1 MSEDPD
7 EFQRKLGTLRELGDL
22 QGEMAG
28 KARRYRARPE
38 LGLRF
43 ERASMAAV
51 NARMFMQSA
60 LMAEREALARDG
72 L

>member
-1 MSEDPD
+1 MADD
-7 EFQRKLGTLRELGDL
+7 QDTYQAKLEKLRDLGDL
-22 QGEMAG
+22 QGEMAR
-28 KARRYRARPE
+28 KAKRYRDEPE

-60 LMAEREALARDG
+60 LMAEREANARKG
-72 L
+72 S